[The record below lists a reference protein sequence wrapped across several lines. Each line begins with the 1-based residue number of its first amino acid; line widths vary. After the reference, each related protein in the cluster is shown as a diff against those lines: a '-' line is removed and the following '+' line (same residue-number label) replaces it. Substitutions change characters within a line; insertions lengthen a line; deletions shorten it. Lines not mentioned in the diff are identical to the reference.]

1 MGFAMFDID
10 NVKVGDVW
18 VCGRKPHRQLFYIHN
33 VIAIQ
38 GKITSSGLS
47 ENSMPFIHLFP
58 KSNVWAFDRKGDKDE
73 VMLFYKLIEEYGYKF
88 NRNTGIKRYVDR
100 I

>member
-10 NVKVGDVW
+10 NVKVGDIW
-18 VCGRKPHRQLFYIHN
+18 VCGHKPNRQLFYIHN
-33 VIAIQ
+33 VIARQ
-38 GKITSSGLS
+38 EKITSSGCS
-47 ENSMPFIHLFP
+47 ENRLHLFP
-58 KSNVWAFDRKGDKDE
+58 KSNIWSFLRKGDKDE

-88 NRNTGIKRYVDR
+88 NRNTGIERYVDR

>member
-1 MGFAMFDID
+1 MFDID
-10 NVKVGDVW
+10 NVKVGDIL
-18 VCGRKPHRQLFYIHN
+18 VCGRKPNRQLFYIHN

-38 GKITSSGLS
+38 GKITSSGCY
-47 ENSMPFIHLFP
+47 ENHRSFFP
-58 KSNVWAFDRKGDKDE
+58 KSTIWAFHRKGDKDE

-88 NRNTGIKRYVDR
+88 NRNTGVERYVDR